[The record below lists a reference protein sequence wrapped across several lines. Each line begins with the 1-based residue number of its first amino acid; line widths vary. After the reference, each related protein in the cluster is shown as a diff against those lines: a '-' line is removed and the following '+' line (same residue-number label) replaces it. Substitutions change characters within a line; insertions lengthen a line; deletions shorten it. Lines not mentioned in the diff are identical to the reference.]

1 VDVGGFAEP
10 RKILCQCTLPSY
22 EQISVHPRSAQGE
35 PEFPNIGYLQPYLSA
50 CHAPVDAATFRSQV
64 PLSSYDDYFHLIN
77 QLANGDIDHHQPL
90 LSADPLLCFFYRY
103 SFDFF
108 FKPNSKKKKK
118 IEEEKKKPILYQI
131 IIYVLILLLWYQYNE
146 AYLVSDYN
154 LYFNFVA
161 LALVQ

>member
-1 VDVGGFAEP
+1 MMTYDELDRNLEDLTKNAAHHQLQTLHS
-10 RKILCQCTLPSY
+10 ILQH
-22 EQISVHPRSAQGE
+22 QASV
-35 PEFPNIGYLQPYLSA
+35 GYLQPYLSA

-103 SFDFF
+103 CFDFF

-118 IEEEKKKPILYQI
+118 KIEEKKKPILYQI

>member
-1 VDVGGFAEP
+1 METLITTSP
-10 RKILCQCTLPSY
+10 SSPLILSFVSSTGTAL
-22 EQISVHPRSAQGE
+22 IS
-35 PEFPNIGYLQPYLSA
+35 
-50 CHAPVDAATFRSQV
+50 
-64 PLSSYDDYFHLIN
+64 SSSPI
-77 QLANGDIDHHQPL
+77 A
-90 LSADPLLCFFYRY
+90 
-103 SFDFF
+103 
-108 FKPNSKKKKK
+108 KKKKK